1 MKTTTLI
8 FDVHTRVSEFSG
20 LARIGELIQQGELAP
35 PNAKMAVIIHNLEDG
50 TINIIKTTHFS
61 YKIAMTH
68 ARKLCTGDVFVP
80 AYRSGT
86 GPRAVRKAIQQ
97 LLQRLPGFR
106 VMWNNV
112 SEKQAGI
119 RRAQTSQWA
128 PEDEELRR
136 GIDYIN
142 DRTRRRR
149 SQRADL
155 LDTVLSN
162 IREGAE
168 TPISGWPETKVGNM
182 CINKSRGIADAQPH
196 YRFPLHTYSLKSFM
210 SDVLL
215 PVIYPLLVLNGIIM
229 VGWPGVGKT
238 LALIVMGLAMG
249 RHHLKRLGVEGV
261 PPGDERN
268 L

>member
-20 LARIGELIQQGELAP
+20 LARIGELIQQGELANLPQPLRVQEPLP
-35 PNAKMAVIIHNLEDG
+35 PNAKMGVIIHNLEDG
-50 TINIIKTTHFS
+50 TINIIKTMHFS

-80 AYRSGT
+80 VYRSGT

-136 GIDYIN
+136 GIDY
-142 DRTRRRR
+142 T
-149 SQRADL
+149 
-155 LDTVLSN
+155 SN
-162 IREGAE
+162 
-168 TPISGWPETKVGNM
+168 PISLPNR
-182 CINKSRGIADAQPH
+182 SRRAAPA
-196 YRFPLHTYSLKSFM
+196 TM
-210 SDVLL
+210 
-215 PVIYPLLVLNGIIM
+215 
-229 VGWPGVGKT
+229 T
-238 LALIVMGLAMG
+238 
-249 RHHLKRLGVEGV
+249 
-261 PPGDERN
+261 
-268 L
+268 